1 VIKKS
6 ADELEKKLAKILL
19 VEDDAEYSGELKDC
33 LELAQHRVEQA
44 FDGDDGWQLLRD
56 YKYDLIILDWEMPG
70 ITGVELCQKFRQ
82 LGGVTPILML
92 TGRGAVEDKESGLYT
107 GADDYLTKPA
117 NAAEL
122 RARVVALTRRSPN
135 LVMDNIQIADIVLD
149 CNKREVTRQGKTVE
163 LLPRE
168 FALLEFLMRH
178 PTRVFSSD
186 ELINQVWPSDAAV
199 SGEVVRNTINR
210 IRKKLEAPDFIK
222 NVYSVGY
229 GINDAN

>member
-1 VIKKS
+1 
-6 ADELEKKLAKILL
+6 LAKILL
-19 VEDDAEYSGELKDC
+19 VEDDPEYSAELKDC

-56 YKYDLIILDWEMPG
+56 YKYDLVILDWEMPG

-82 LGGVTPILML
+82 AGGVTPILML
-92 TGRGAVEDKESGLYT
+92 TGRSAIEDKESGLYT

-135 LVMDNIQIADIVLD
+135 LVMENIQIADIVLD
-149 CNKREVTRQGKTVE
+149 CNRREVTRQGKTIE

-186 ELINQVWPSDAAV
+186 ELIDQVWPSDAAV
-199 SGEVVRNTINR
+199 SGEVVRNTVNR
-210 IRKKLEAPDFIK
+210 IRKKLDAPDFIK

-229 GINDAN
+229 GINDAL